1 MPTGTNTSIGPMN
14 IQKAGVNM
22 TSEQIAATIKQRRLQ
37 LLVHSCIYYEF
48 NQSIVDDVTW
58 VKWAIELE
66 QLQTAYPAIAD
77 KVEWAEVFKDFDHS
91 TGYNLPVR
99 DPWVMRKARQIM
111 IWHERMNNNDAR

>member
-48 NQSIVDDVTW
+48 NQSIVDDATW
-58 VKWAIELE
+58 AKWAIELE
-66 QLQTAYPAIAD
+66 QLQTEYPAIAD
-77 KVEWAEVFKDFDHS
+77 EVEWAEAFKDFDHS

-99 DPWVMRKARQIM
+99 NPWVMRKARQIM